1 MQTRPRLALDRTRIV
16 AAALAI
22 VDRDGLDAL
31 SMRKLG
37 GVLGVEAMAL
47 YHYFPS
53 KAVLVDAIVAFVLDR
68 LQVPQRVPDL
78 HWTDVVREVAGSFRG
93 LGRDHP
99 NVFPLL
105 ATIGL
110 DNPASLA
117 PAEAVLSVLTQA
129 GLSPRE
135 AFDAFMA
142 LKSYVVGY
150 AMWEIRNTARCGD
163 RGVCREMGDIHATR
177 DQPILASIAE
187 WLTQRSVNSE
197 FEAGLSLL
205 IEGIRRRLDA
215 PFNGDDEPRTSASG

>member
-16 AAALAI
+16 AAALDI

-68 LQVPQRVPDL
+68 LQVPPPAPEL
-78 HWTDVVREVAGSFRG
+78 HWVAVVRQVAGSFRT

-99 NVFPLL
+99 NVFPLM

-129 GLSPRE
+129 GLSPPA
-135 AFDAFMA
+135 AFDAFIT

-150 AMWEIRNTARCGD
+150 ALWEIGNVGRHADRQVCVEAGAMDARP
-163 RGVCREMGDIHATR
+163 
-177 DQPILASIAE
+177 DQPVLASIAE
-187 WLTQRSVNSE
+187 WLTQRSIDAE
-197 FEAGLSLL
+197 FEAGLDLL
-205 IEGIRRRLDA
+205 IEGIRRRLET
-215 PFNGDDEPRTSASG
+215 PTTGDHPRTSA

>member
-1 MQTRPRLALDRTRIV
+1 MPPVQTRPRLALDRARIV
-16 AAALAI
+16 DAALDI

-53 KAVLVDAIVAFVLDR
+53 KAMLVDAIVAFVLAR
-68 LQVPQRVPDL
+68 LQVPELVPDL
-78 HWTDVVREVAGSFRG
+78 PWTGVVRQVAGSFRT

-99 NVFPLL
+99 NVFPML

-117 PAEAVLSVLTQA
+117 PAEAVLSVLTRA
-129 GLSPRE
+129 GLSPRD
-135 AFDAFMA
+135 AFDAFIA

-150 AMWEIRNTARCGD
+150 ALWEIGSITRRSDPA
-163 RGVCREMGDIHATR
+163 VCVEVD
-177 DQPILASIAE
+177 DLESLSEQPVLSGIAE
-187 WLTQRSVNSE
+187 WLTQRSVDAE
-197 FEAGLSLL
+197 FEAGLGLL

-215 PFNGDDEPRTSASG
+215 RADAV